1 MKHCVIPTV
10 FAHSPEEFKQRF
22 SKLVKIASA
31 LQIDFMDGVLV
42 PAMSMPLSIVPDL
55 RKYKVAF
62 EAHLMVADPEKW
74 VLDIAKKG
82 FRKIIVHIESI
93 KNHDRGLDLI
103 HRIRTASAKPMLAI
117 NPETSMEELGFFLN
131 AIDEILVM
139 GVHPGK
145 EHQGL
150 EPNTARRIITL
161 KRMNPKLWVQVD
173 GGVNADN
180 IGELA
185 AAGVDAVNSG
195 SFIADAQNPK
205 AVLQLLEKKFK
216 ESKG

>member
-1 MKHCVIPTV
+1 MKHCIIPTV
-10 FAHSPEEFKQRF
+10 FAHSFLEFKARF
-22 SKLVKIASA
+22 TKLVKITNA

-42 PAMSMPLSIVPDL
+42 PGISMPLSVVPEL
-55 RKYKVAF
+55 KKYKIAF

-74 VLDIAKKG
+74 IAEIAKKG
-82 FRKIIVHIESI
+82 FRKIIVHLEAI

-103 HRIRTASAKPMLAI
+103 HRINAVNAKPMLAI
-117 NPETSMEELGFFLN
+117 NPETSMEELGPFMD

-161 KRMNPKLWVQVD
+161 KRMKPKLWVQVD

-185 AAGVDAVNSG
+185 AAGADAVNSG

-205 AVLQLLEKKFK
+205 AVL
-216 ESKG
+216 

>member
-1 MKHCVIPTV
+1 MSHCVIPTV

-22 SKLVKIASA
+22 AKLVKIAPA

-42 PAMSMPLSIVPDL
+42 PATSMPLSVVPDL
-55 RKYKVAF
+55 RKYKIAF

-74 VLDIAKKG
+74 ITETAKKG

-93 KNHDRGLDLI
+93 KNNDRGLDLI
-103 HRIRTASAKPMLAI
+103 HRIRTANAKPMLAI
-117 NPETSMEELGFFLN
+117 NPETSMEELGPFLD

-150 EPNTARRIITL
+150 EPNTSRRIITL
-161 KRMNPKLWVQVD
+161 KKMKPKLWVQVD
-173 GGVNADN
+173 GGVNTDN

-185 AAGVDAVNSG
+185 TAGADAINSG
-195 SFIADAQNPK
+195 SFIADSQNPK
-205 AVLQLLEKKFK
+205 AILKLLEKKFK
-216 ESKG
+216 EGKE

>member
-1 MKHCVIPTV
+1 MKHSVIPTV
-10 FAHSPEEFKQRF
+10 FANSPVEFKTRF
-22 SKLVKIASA
+22 AKLVKIAPA

-42 PAMSMPLSIVPDL
+42 SEMSMPLSIVPEL
-55 RKYKVAF
+55 KEYKIAF
-62 EAHLMVADPEKW
+62 EAHLMVAHPEKW
-74 VLDIAKKG
+74 ITEIAKKG
-82 FRKIIVHIESI
+82 FIKIIVHIEAI
-93 KNHDRGLDLI
+93 KNHERGLDLI
-103 HRIRTASAKPMLAI
+103 HRIRATNTQPMLAI
-117 NPETSMEELGFFLN
+117 NPDTSMEELGAFMDV
-131 AIDEILVM
+131 IDEILVM

-161 KRMNPKLWVQVD
+161 KKMKPRLWVQVD

-195 SFIADAQNPK
+195 SFIADAENPRT
-205 AVLQLLEKKFK
+205 VLRLLEKKFREGRK
-216 ESKG
+216 